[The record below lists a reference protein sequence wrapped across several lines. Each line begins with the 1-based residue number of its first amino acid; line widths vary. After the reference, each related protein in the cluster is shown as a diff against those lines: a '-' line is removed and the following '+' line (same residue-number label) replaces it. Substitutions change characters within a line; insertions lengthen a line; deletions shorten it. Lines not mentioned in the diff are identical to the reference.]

1 MGDLMGLKG
10 HLVNFVVRKV
20 KKMVPE
26 WSLPGHV
33 SSRRRC
39 RRTRKAPSSR
49 HAGHHDVAFPAIYRR
64 HDRRFQGGDAA

>member
-20 KKMVPE
+20 KKMVPD

-33 SSRRRC
+33 SFKAALAAGRERHSSRSKLGRMTSPSCNTPAAPPAC
-39 RRTRKAPSSR
+39 RRA
-49 HAGHHDVAFPAIYRR
+49 RR
-64 HDRRFQGGDAA
+64 